1 MLEFLFVFFLVII
14 FFVCTFSIIVF
25 FVFTIIHKLR
35 HTNSKISL
43 KSLIIKLSLFLF
55 PIYIVLF
62 VAGGCSYQYIDPQ
75 YYEFKRLCEKTFIV
89 YDEKLFQE
97 VKILINKKV
106 TLIRDI
112 EEGLNNDKKIQE
124 LYLEY
129 KKEILKNKD
138 RQISEWEEIEMRR
151 AFIRKYVN
159 DNFEYLNT
167 LSNGKKWKIDFLG
180 RLNEFDFYKAK
191 KYDRI
196 FDGQALYYFDDKN
209 QIVLIAET
217 RLYEYLI
224 PSYQLRLPSDA
235 GPGGFVQNFDY
246 CGSRTFNWR

>member
-1 MLEFLFVFFLVII
+1 MLEFLFVFFLVFI

-43 KSLIIKLSLFLF
+43 KSLII
-55 PIYIVLF
+55 
-62 VAGGCSYQYIDPQ
+62 
-75 YYEFKRLCEKTFIV
+75 TFIV